1 MRTPSPQFWQPI
13 GELTGDMDI
22 VDKIN
27 LLSYLVPRFGSGQAG
42 QETAL
47 LAFVSGL
54 KPAFSCIRSK
64 CPDLSESDVQLLG
77 TELLCAE
84 ILIPG
89 TSTKEEF
96 AAWLGA
102 MTGADMKEIL
112 ATRKGLNEASNSEL
126 SAYKEE
132 QAEVERERAEMRK
145 RYEKQLAEANKIR
158 SIVFNPTTGKFQE
171 MKKKKK

>member
-13 GELTGDMDI
+13 GELTGDMHI

-27 LLSYLVPRFGSGQAG
+27 LLSYLVPRFGSGQAE

-64 CPDLSESDVQLLG
+64 CPELSESDVQLLG

-89 TSTKEEF
+89 TSSKEEF

-102 MTGADMKEIL
+102 MTEADMLEIL
-112 ATRKGLNEASNSEL
+112 ATRKGFNEASNSEL

-132 QAEVERERAEMRK
+132 QAEVERERAEIRK
-145 RYEKQLAEANKIR
+145 RYEEQLAEANKIR
-158 SIVFNPTTGKFQE
+158 SIVFNPKTGKFQE
-171 MKKKKK
+171 LKKKK